1 MLTYHLPCVVPMK
14 AWSTLNGPRFFFNS
28 TRKLG
33 FQGDERNQVASIFSI
48 SYVGVWSRHY
58 RDFLKTW
65 NVIKDNVL
73 KSFCSYGWA
82 RNSHAY
88 PFIPVI
94 GQDWPPEVRDDR
106 EFCVTKIL
114 HGPTLGHVRC
124 SRQKS
129 LKQFSCPEKLCV
141 IVGIIMI
148 PAHSSCKGWILGWIA
163 QGQI

>member
-1 MLTYHLPCVVPMK
+1 LLTYHLPCVVPKK
-14 AWSTLNGPRFFFNS
+14 AWSTFDGSRFFFNN

-33 FQGDERNQVASIFSI
+33 FQGVERNQVACIFSI
-48 SYVGVWSRHY
+48 SYVGVWSRNH

-82 RNSHAY
+82 ANSHAY

-106 EFCVTKIL
+106 GSFVWQIWNWKNSAWADVGTRALQSTEISQTIFLSWKI
-114 HGPTLGHVRC
+114 VRDFGNYHNTC
-124 SRQKS
+124 S
-129 LKQFSCPEKLCV
+129 LL
-141 IVGIIMI
+141 
-148 PAHSSCKGWILGWIA
+148 L
-163 QGQI
+163 

>member
-106 EFCVTKIL
+106 EFCVTNLELEKFCMGRPWDTCVAVDRNL
-114 HGPTLGHVRC
+114 SNNFLV
-124 SRQKS
+124 
-129 LKQFSCPEKLCV
+129 LKNCAWLWELSWYLLTPLVKGGFW
-141 IVGIIMI
+141 VG
-148 PAHSSCKGWILGWIA
+148 
-163 QGQI
+163 